1 MDIKNARDLKKFIN
15 SLTEEQLELPVL
27 FDTCAKKYDYH
38 MARVGAVY
46 CEDELGELSHINLQ
60 EER

>member
-1 MDIKNARDLKKFIN
+1 MDIKNAKDLKNFLET
-15 SLTEEQLELPVL
+15 LTEEQLELPVL
-27 FDTCAKKYDYH
+27 FDTCARKFDYH
-38 MARVGAVY
+38 MAKIGAIY